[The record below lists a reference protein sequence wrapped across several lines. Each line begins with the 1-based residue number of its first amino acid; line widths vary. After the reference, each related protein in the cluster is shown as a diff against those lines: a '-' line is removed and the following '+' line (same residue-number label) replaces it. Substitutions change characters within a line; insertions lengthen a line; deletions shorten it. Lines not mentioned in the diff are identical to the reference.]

1 MAPYQ
6 AAIADAVGDAEL
18 ALQAEVSIAAQAQP
32 RQARLMASVA
42 LYKARGGGWQ
52 PTGVVGVQW
61 SNRALPVSPGARHP
75 C

>member
-18 ALQAEVSIAAQAQP
+18 ALQAEVSIAAQAQL